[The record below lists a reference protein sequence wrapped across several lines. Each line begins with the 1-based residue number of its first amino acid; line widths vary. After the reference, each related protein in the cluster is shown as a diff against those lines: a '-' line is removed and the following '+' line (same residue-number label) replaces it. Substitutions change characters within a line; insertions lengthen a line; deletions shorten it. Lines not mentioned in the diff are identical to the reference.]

1 MIVWATTNGKTS
13 MFKAGTLPLNMYRTS
28 DWSDYPKDKDSCSPN
43 TTSNTVEEKPATS
56 ATTVTPFISHEAIED
71 GQVAKEEEV
80 EEEEEYDT
88 LNWNLPCHCPR

>member
-1 MIVWATTNGKTS
+1 MIVWATTTGKTS
-13 MFKAGTLPLNMYRTS
+13 MFKAGILPLNMYRTS
-28 DWSDYPKDKDSCSPN
+28 DYHKDKDSCSPN
-43 TTSNTVEEKPATS
+43 NVEEKPATS
-56 ATTVTPFISHEAIED
+56 ATTFTPFISHEAIED